1 MKTKIN
7 TYWKNNGTKVRSH
20 TRGLKTHKNA
30 PKRIV
35 ASNRGIKRVLWFVAI
50 LIGISWFCSTIEI
63 SYKPFNEPEK
73 VEASP
78 TITNVD
84 PEKGFESA
92 DIPRDT
98 VSREGRS
105 ESVEDKIRK
114 VFGKEADNALKIVAC
129 ESGGNPTALGDTN
142 TKYPSAGLFQIRLLP
157 ERGITK
163 EQMFNVDENINYA
176 KMLFDKTGTWRHW
189 SCRGVIK

>member
-63 SYKPFNEPEK
+63 SFTDPNVKAEEL
-73 VEASP
+73 P

-92 DIPRDT
+92 DMSRDT
-98 VSREGRS
+98 IDRDGRTI
-105 ESVEDKIRK
+105 EDKIRK